1 MKQVFRGSWL
11 NLVNTYYPQTKNEVG
26 MSLIFLDNYGRPLS
40 TAYSEPTSTRKL
52 IFGECTFKFQQYWFS
67 VYEPNVSS
75 SNSTG
80 MKIRGFEIKNSGC
93 EKLLRVKSDH
103 KLNVNS
109 CISDLRKKASC
120 KINAVARVSP
130 FMNTAKRRILLNA
143 FFSSRNSP

>member
-1 MKQVFRGSWL
+1 
-11 NLVNTYYPQTKNEVG
+11 
-26 MSLIFLDNYGRPLS
+26 
-40 TAYSEPTSTRKL
+40 
-52 IFGECTFKFQQYWFS
+52 
-67 VYEPNVSS
+67 
-75 SNSTG
+75 

-103 KLNVNS
+103 ELNVNS

-130 FMNTAKRRILLNA
+130 FMNTAKRRILMNA